1 MNMAQDTVFAS
12 NITTCLHLKNNRA
25 VIKTQK
31 NYITK
36 SSSKTT
42 RYGNLPASEKWK
54 KIYDL
59 TVKDCNYCSWYKV
72 LTLEGGRG
80 EWSPWYSTKA
90 LPSTSLRAK
99 YSTQNG
105 PWERLGSDGASP
117 YRLVLKATCHSAIS
131 LMLSSTVNSRELRAL
146 YHQRPFFHKNAPFNV
161 TSILFRPKFFGVGH
175 ILHLIAIFRLSTMA
189 LTMTVFCLIS

>member
-80 EWSPWYSTKA
+80 EWSP
-90 LPSTSLRAK
+90 
-99 YSTQNG
+99 
-105 PWERLGSDGASP
+105 
-117 YRLVLKATCHSAIS
+117 
-131 LMLSSTVNSRELRAL
+131 
-146 YHQRPFFHKNAPFNV
+146 
-161 TSILFRPKFFGVGH
+161 
-175 ILHLIAIFRLSTMA
+175 
-189 LTMTVFCLIS
+189 